1 MENEKEKEKLDKALL
16 KVALGY
22 SLAEVT
28 EEFAQVDGELKLM
41 KRKQTKKDIP
51 PDIKAMQ
58 LLFSSHGGVGLEN
71 MTDEELEE
79 EKNRLLSVLESVEK
93 SKKEGGQVC
102 VEQKKSVKKS
112 TKKSKTKTKAKP
124 SKKAVVKTSK
134 ES

>member
-58 LLFSSHGGVGLEN
+58 LIFSSHGGAGLES
-71 MTDEELEE
+71 MSDEELEE
-79 EKNRLLSVLESVEK
+79 EKKRLLAVLEKAEENN
-93 SKKEGGQVC
+93 KEGGQVC
-102 VEQKKSVKKS
+102 VERKKSVRKS
-112 TKKSKTKTKAKP
+112 GSVSKAKTKAKP
-124 SKKAVVKTSK
+124 RKNTAMKEKK